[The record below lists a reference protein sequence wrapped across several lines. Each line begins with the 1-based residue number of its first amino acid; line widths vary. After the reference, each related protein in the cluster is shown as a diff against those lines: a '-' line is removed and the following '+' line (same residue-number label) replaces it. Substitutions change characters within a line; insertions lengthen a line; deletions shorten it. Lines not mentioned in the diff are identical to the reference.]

1 VTGHRWATV
10 VYWGLWGLAVT
21 LYLAWPV
28 THLQAYAW
36 SNDEGLYVQR
46 AALANARYPLYSETF
61 FNKPPLFIWILQAAF
76 RLAGPT
82 LTVARLTSLSL
93 TLLGFI
99 ALGIIAEQLW
109 GCWAGLV
116 AASVFLTLPEV
127 PVRAH
132 AVTSDLPALTFAL
145 AALGAALAFRR
156 HRQRAWLAVSGATFA
171 ATLAIHPMLMYT
183 VLPLLA
189 ILLLPPHYLPAGARQ
204 RANWRDATAFA
215 GASAGLGLIVLL
227 VIDRQAAF
235 TWIFG
240 HNVHTASD
248 ALLATWGANWVQ
260 MIGYLRQRWT
270 LVALAATSV
279 ILLAA
284 EPRTR
289 RGLAVAA
296 SWFLATAVTLVVWS
310 PVWVHYLLFLALPMV
325 AASGGGLAVLGTW
338 IVAVRQGKRRLA
350 PWRAALA
357 GLMLTGVIAMA
368 VHRCGETMPYL
379 TGEPEWAEDR
389 TAARELVRATVPP
402 DRLVATDD
410 PLLAFAA
417 DRLVAPP
424 LTEASHKQI
433 DSGLLTTGKAI
444 ESVLR
449 YRTPVVLF
457 ATGRL
462 ERLPGFEAWVSTV
475 AADRDDLGRLRA
487 YHLDHPL
494 APSRS
499 AESSLGDGI
508 ALRGYSLSRDD
519 LQAGDTLTVTLFWE
533 RTGPVDDDY
542 HVFVHLADEEA
553 RVWGQHDGQPIL
565 GAHPT
570 SQWAMGVVLP
580 DSHPLQIDLQ
590 APAGTYDLV
599 VGMYRWPSL
608 ERLPATRP
616 DGERWLNDRITLT
629 ALEISTH

>member
-1 VTGHRWATV
+1 MTGRRWATV

-21 LYLAWPV
+21 MYLAWPL

-76 RLAGPT
+76 HLAGPT

-93 TLLGFI
+93 TLFGFI
-99 ALGIIAEQLW
+99 ALGTIAGQLW
-109 GCWAGLV
+109 GRWAGLT
-116 AASVFLTLPEV
+116 AAFVLLTLPEV

-132 AVTSDLPALTFAL
+132 AVTSDLPALAFVL
-145 AALGAALAFRR
+145 AALGAALAFR
-156 HRQRAWLAVSGATFA
+156 HHGQRAWVAVSGAAFA

-183 VLPLLA
+183 GLPLLA
-189 ILLLPPHYLPAGARQ
+189 ILLLPSRYLPEARQ
-204 RANWRDATAFA
+204 QANWRDLTAFA
-215 GASAGLGLIVLL
+215 GTGASLGLVVLL
-227 VIDRQAAF
+227 AIDREAAF

-240 HNVHTASD
+240 YNVRTASD
-248 ALLATWGANWVQ
+248 APLVTWGANWAQ
-260 MIGYLRQRWT
+260 MVGYLKQRWT
-270 LVALAATSV
+270 LVALATTSV
-279 ILLAA
+279 TLLAA

-289 RGLAVAA
+289 RGLAVVVI
-296 SWFLATAVTLVVWS
+296 WFLATVVTLVVWS
-310 PVWVHYLLFLALPMV
+310 PVWVHYLLFITLPMAV
-325 AASGGGLAVLGTW
+325 ASGGGLAVLGSW
-338 IVAVRQGKRRLA
+338 IVAAGRGERRLT
-350 PWRAALA
+350 PWHAALA
-357 GLMLTGVIAMA
+357 GLMLAGVIAMP

-379 TGEPEWAEDR
+379 TGEPEWVEDR
-389 TAARELVRATVPP
+389 TAARELLRATVPP
-402 DRLVATDD
+402 NRLVATDD
-410 PLLAFAA
+410 PLLAFATG
-417 DRLVAPP
+417 RLVAPP

-462 ERLPGFEAWVSTV
+462 ERLPGFEAWVSAV

-487 YHLDHPL
+487 YQLDHPL
-494 APSRS
+494 VPTHP
-499 AESSLGDGI
+499 AESTLGDGI
-508 ALRGYSLSRDD
+508 ALHGHSLPRDA

-533 RTGPVDDDY
+533 RTELVDDDY
-542 HVFVHLADEEA
+542 HVFVHLVDEEA

-570 SQWAMGVVLP
+570 SRWAEGVVLP
-580 DSHPLQIDLQ
+580 DPHALQIDPQ

-608 ERLPATRP
+608 ERLPAARSN
-616 DGERWLNDRITLT
+616 GERWPDDRIVLAQLT
-629 ALEISTH
+629 VSAR